1 PRLDVVG
8 ERDLLGQPEVAGETI
23 PHLLVLRVGDP
34 VPVDG
39 LDRRVQMILHRSLTV
54 VEGASKGSS
63 GRRSGAT
70 DRSLPVWASG
80 RAGGGPAGRRRG
92 GNAHPGRPFHDGH
105 RDVRRMCSRRSSAR
119 FWATPLRRDRPA
131 RRRLSE
137 RPAVNSSAALPSG
150 TAAAPPSRPP
160 AARSL
165 APDIARGLMLVLIA
179 VANVS
184 WVLWGHE
191 GAVGMTPHV
200 PARGPV
206 DTAVQ
211 LMMTVAVDR
220 RAVPLVASLFGYA
233 LVPFHRSRAPDIAR
247 GLLLVLV
254 AVAIVSWFLWGHEGA
269 VGMTPD
275 VPARGPVDTA
285 VQLMMTVAVD
295 HRAMPLFA
303 FLFGYGMVQFHR
315 SRIDRGMAPGIVRVM
330 LRRRHWAMLLLGF
343 AHAVLLFYGDILGA
357 YAIAGL

>member
-1 PRLDVVG
+1 LHGVQQGQPREHTHGHRLLRLGATAPRLDVVG
-8 ERDLLGQPEVAGETI
+8 QRDLLGQPEVAGETI

-92 GNAHPGRPFHDGH
+92 GTAHPGRPFHAGH
-105 RDVRRMCSRRSSAR
+105 RAVRRMCSRRSSAR

-184 WVLWGHE
+184 WFLWGHE
-191 GAVGMTPHV
+191 GAVGMTPH
-200 PARGPV
+200 
-206 DTAVQ
+206 
-211 LMMTVAVDR
+211 
-220 RAVPLVASLFGYA
+220 
-233 LVPFHRSRAPDIAR
+233 
-247 GLLLVLV
+247 
-254 AVAIVSWFLWGHEGA
+254 
-269 VGMTPD
+269 

-357 YAIAGL
+357 YAIAGLLLAWIFFGRRTRTL